1 MSDIAIIGAGA
12 AGCFCAIEIRR
23 RKPDCRVTVYEA
35 GAKALA
41 KVAVTGGGRCNFTNS
56 FRDIGRLEEAYP
68 RGAQLMKRAL
78 RRLSNEDVMEWFARE
93 GVPCVIQE
101 DQCIFPKSQD
111 AMQIVR
117 TLERLM
123 RVSGVS
129 LKLNSRVDSIQS
141 GSGAYRLTFAD
152 GSEASADKVVVTT
165 GGGALKLL
173 EGLDSLEIVRPV
185 PSLFT
190 FKIDDSGLRSLM
202 GIVVDNAILG
212 IAGTAFKSQGT
223 LLLTDWG
230 VSGPATLR
238 LSSYAARHLAG
249 TQYKGTLIINWTGRA
264 ENEVREWIA
273 EAIRSNPRKQVSN
286 VSPEGISTRLWQHI
300 ATRAGLQGRT
310 WAELGSK
317 SINRLAAT
325 LTADSYGITGRCH
338 FKEEFVTA
346 GGVALSCINPGTLE
360 SKAYPG
366 LFFAGE
372 VLDVDAVTGGFNLQ
386 AAWSTGF
393 SVAENI

>member
-1 MSDIAIIGAGA
+1 MDIAIIGAGA
-12 AGCFCAIEIRR
+12 AGCFCAIQIKRR
-23 RKPDCRVTVYEA
+23 LPDCKVTVWEA
-35 GAKALA
+35 GPKALA

-56 FRDIGRLEEAYP
+56 FRDVGRLEEAYP

-78 RRLSNEDVMEWFARE
+78 RRFGNSDAMEWFARE

-101 DQCIFPKSQD
+101 DQCVFPKSQD

-123 RVSGVS
+123 CVSGVT
-129 LKLNSRVDSIQS
+129 LKLNSRVAAVENA
-141 GSGAYRLTFAD
+141 GSTFRLVFAD
-152 GSEASADKVVVTT
+152 GSVTSADRVVVTT
-165 GGGALKLL
+165 GGGALGLL
-173 EGLDSLEIVRPV
+173 DRLDAIGIVRPV

-190 FKIDDSGLRSLM
+190 FRIEDAGLHSLM
-202 GIVVDNAILG
+202 GIVVEHAILS
-212 IAGTAFKSQGT
+212 IAGTAFRSQGA

-238 LSSYAARHLAG
+238 LSSYAARYLADS
-249 TQYKGTLIINWTGRA
+249 QYRAPLVINWTGRT
-264 ENEVREWIA
+264 EGEVREWIDSA
-273 EAIRSNPRKQVSN
+273 AGANPRKQISN
-286 VSPEGISTRLWQHI
+286 VCPEGISSRLWQHLV
-300 ATRAGLQGRT
+300 TKAGLGGRT
-310 WAELGSK
+310 WAEPGSK
-317 SINRLAAT
+317 GINRLAAT
-325 LTADSYGITGRCH
+325 MTADCYAISGRCH

-346 GGVALSCINPGTLE
+346 GGVDLAGINLNSLE

-386 AAWSTGF
+386 AAWSTAF
-393 SVAENI
+393 VVAESF